1 LVGHRRNFEKMNI
14 KAEFLEKLKQFEKK
28 YLTLADFEKLLE
40 RERRS
45 LRVLIHRLV
54 KAGFLNQLKPGVYIL
69 PENRAYLDKIANQ
82 LYYPSYLSFVSALA
96 RWGIIGQMPYSLTFA
111 TLKKSKKMMLGQTEV
126 VYSQLKPELFFG
138 YKLEGGIN
146 IAYPEKALLDQVY
159 LASLGKG
166 FIDYEEL
173 TLIDLDKKR
182 FNDYVKRFPKRIRRG
197 VKEIKKQWG
206 QVFVGVK

>member
-1 LVGHRRNFEKMNI
+1 MSTFEVLKKLEKFEKSYFTSTDLRKILSSGKEGFNTV
-14 KAEFLEKLKQFEKK
+14 LKR
-28 YLTLADFEKLLE
+28 LTDKGVLE
-40 RERRS
+40 RLNRGIYR
-45 LRVLIHRLV
+45 LRTSPW
-54 KAGFLNQLKPGVYIL
+54 QLD
-69 PENRAYLDKIANQ
+69 RIANQ

-96 RWGIIGQMPYSLTFA
+96 RWGIIGQIPYSLTFA
-111 TLKKSKKMMLGQTEV
+111 TLKKSKKMILGQTEV

-173 TLIDLDKKR
+173 NLIDLEKKR
-182 FNDYVKRFPKRIRRG
+182 FNDYAKRFPKRIRRG
-197 VKEIKKQWG
+197 VKEIKKRWG

>member
-1 LVGHRRNFEKMNI
+1 MNTFEVLKKLEKFEKSY
-14 KAEFLEKLKQFEKK
+14 FTSGDLR
-28 YLTLADFEKLLE
+28 KLLTRANGKEGFTTILKRLTDRGVLE
-40 RERRS
+40 RLNRGLYC
-45 LRVLIHRLV
+45 LRTSPW
-54 KAGFLNQLKPGVYIL
+54 Q
-69 PENRAYLDKIANQ
+69 LDKIANQ

-96 RWGIIGQMPYSLTFA
+96 RYGIIGQIPYSLTFA
-111 TLKKSKKMMLGQTEV
+111 TLKKSKKMTLGETEV
-126 VYSQLKPELFFG
+126 VYSQLQPNLYFG

-146 IAYPEKALLDQVY
+146 IAYPEKALLDQIY

-182 FNDYVKRFPKRIRRG
+182 FNDYARRFPKRIRKG
-197 VKEIKKQWG
+197 VKEIKKRWG